1 MEPNVAEFVSALAAG
16 SGARL
21 MVEARSNA
29 VGPTTLA
36 LIAAAEETGGHVIC
50 ILNNPDDL
58 SPSLKSVGDRNPG
71 LIQLI
76 VGDAFELISKE
87 YKAADFVLVD
97 CALRDQ
103 ERVFRAAQ
111 VSALEASG
119 GLVVGLNAFDCEK
132 FKGSGRLRVDLL
144 PIGGGLRVCRVP
156 KRERLRSRWVVRVDE
171 FTGEEHVYR
180 ITPPVQRKMIRA

>member
-1 MEPNVAEFVSALAAG
+1 MAWSAE
-16 SGARL
+16 
-21 MVEARSNA
+21 NA
-29 VGPTTLA
+29 TRAYLHT
-36 LIAAAEETGGHVIC
+36 
-50 ILNNPDDL
+50 
-58 SPSLKSVGDRNPG
+58 LKSVSWPNPRPQSPRTYSPLPFWQQANGNYNYNLPG
-71 LIQLI
+71 L
-76 VGDAFELISKE
+76 VRVVAGDALELISNE

-111 VSALEASG
+111 VSAAEASG

-180 ITPPVQRKMIRA
+180 IAPPVQRKMIRA